1 MATVAKEKQL
11 LILPKFSFQGRLAW
25 FTWMFV
31 HLMLIL
37 SVKNKLYFC
46 KLMFSYFNNDS
57 TLRVLLKPHKKIIEN
72 NKGL

>member
-31 HLMLIL
+31 HLIIL
-37 SVKNKLYFC
+37 SVKNKLYFV
-46 KLMFSYFNNDS
+46 N
-57 TLRVLLKPHKKIIEN
+57 
-72 NKGL
+72 